1 MTGLWLASYLVLW
14 VVVVV
19 VCFLLIG
26 ILRHLGFIQRQ
37 LDVQVQPS
45 EPQDDGT
52 IPALELDGP
61 PVGSPLMNLE
71 VETINK
77 TGHLKLMA
85 LHEDRPLLVMF
96 MSPLCETCQHIVE
109 PLNALV
115 TDVSYGVRPTVIMR
129 GDEQMCRAFLSV
141 FPLHMPVV
149 CDKERTITKGF
160 GIHHTPFGLLYDVH
174 GTLIRKGLVGDE
186 DDLLALLGDTSVPET
201 AQSHVFPHA
210 EASLTT
216 TLH

>member
-1 MTGLWLASYLVLW
+1 MTGLWLASFLVLW

-19 VCFLLIG
+19 LCFLLIG
-26 ILRHLGFIQRQ
+26 ILRQLGFIQRQ
-37 LDVQVQPS
+37 LDVQPS
-45 EPQDDGT
+45 EPQNDSS

-61 PVGSPLMNLE
+61 TIGSPLTNLE
-71 VETINK
+71 VETINSS
-77 TGHLKLMA
+77 GHLKLTS
-85 LHEDRPLLVMF
+85 LNEDRPLLVMF

-115 TDVSYGVRPTVIMR
+115 TNVSYGIRPTVIMR

-160 GIHHTPFGLLYDVH
+160 GIHHTPFGLLYDVD
-174 GTLIRKGLVGDE
+174 GTLIRKGIVGDA
-186 DDLLALLGDTSVPET
+186 DDLLALLGDRSAPET

-210 EASLTT
+210 MASLSTT
-216 TLH
+216 IS